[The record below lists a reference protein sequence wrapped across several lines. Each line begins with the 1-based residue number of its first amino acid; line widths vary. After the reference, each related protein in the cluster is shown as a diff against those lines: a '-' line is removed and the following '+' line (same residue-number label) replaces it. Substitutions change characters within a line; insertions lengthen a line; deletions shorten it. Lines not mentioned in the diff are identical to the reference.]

1 MKILVLEGDN
11 NKYKDAFTSLG
22 KPISNVSK
30 LADCDLV
37 VFTGGSDVDPYFYD
51 DNKID
56 KTYSDKSRDFF
67 ELEVYNHCKILEL
80 PMVGI
85 CRGAQFLNVMNRG
98 VLIQHVNNHNSCDHI
113 IHTPDDKMLTV
124 TGDHHQMIYPK
135 GDYELLAW
143 AKESTVFETGGKVK
157 VKNFHSKL
165 AGREPEVVFWP
176 TTRCLGFQYHP
187 EWMSESSEGFKF
199 FIKTLKDKLL

>member
-1 MKILVLEGDN
+1 LKILVLKGDN
-11 NKYKDAFTSLG
+11 DQYKKAFTSLG
-22 KPISNVSK
+22 DPVTNVKK

-37 VFTGGSDVDPYFYD
+37 VFTGGSDVSPSLYN
-51 DNKID
+51 DNKISKTHSDLTRD
-56 KTYSDKSRDFF
+56 KF
-67 ELEVYNHCKILEL
+67 ELEVYNHCQILEI

-98 VLIQHVNNHNSCDHI
+98 SLIQHVNNHNMCDHPI
-113 IHTPDDKMLTV
+113 QTLDNQVISV

-143 AKESTVFETGGKVK
+143 AKESTIFETGDKVK
-157 VKNFHSKL
+157 IKGFHSKL
-165 AGREPEVVFWP
+165 AGREPEVVLWP

-187 EWMSESSEGFKF
+187 EWMDKDSKGFQF
-199 FIKTLKDKLL
+199 FIKTLKDILL